1 MARLSIGEFAQAC
14 GLTPKALRL
23 YDELGLLPPAHVD
36 PRSGYRSYEHRQL
49 ERARLVAWLRGL
61 GMPLTRIRT
70 VCDLPPAAAASE
82 VASYWRQV
90 EADTAARKELA
101 TFLIDQLSRK
111 DTDMT
116 ERTQDVRLRAA
127 ARLECGPVRSANQ
140 DAAYAGTHLF
150 AVADG
155 FGAGSGDGSAGA
167 TVMRALEPLDAPVPA
182 GRLPQAVGAITSNAR
197 RAVEEFIAAEPAH
210 SDTGTTLTALLW
222 SSTQVA
228 IVHIGD
234 SRAYLLRSGELTRIT
249 HDHTLVQSLVDEGR
263 LTPEEAATHPRRA
276 TLIRALHHEHAEPD
290 LQIRQAQAGD
300 RYLLCSD
307 GVHAVLPEATL
318 TATLAEGGSAEQV
331 ADTLLARVADS
342 GAPDNA
348 ACVVVDVLPA

>member
-23 YDELGLLPPAHVD
+23 YDELALLPPAHVD
-36 PRSGYRSYEHRQL
+36 PHSGYRSYERGQL

-61 GMPLTRIRT
+61 GMPLSRIRT
-70 VCDLPPAAAASE
+70 VCDLPAAAAASE

-101 TFLIDQLSRK
+101 AFLIDQLSRK
-111 DTDMT
+111 ETDMT
-116 ERTQDVRLRAA
+116 EQTRNVGLRSA
-127 ARLECGPVRSANQ
+127 ARLECGPVRPTNQ
-140 DAAYAGTHLF
+140 DSAYAGKHLF

-155 FGAGSGDGSAGA
+155 FGADAGDDSAA
-167 TVMRALEPLDAPVPA
+167 TAVVRALEPLDAPVPA
-182 GRLPQAVGAITSNAR
+182 GRLPQAVGAVTSTAR
-197 RAVEEFIAAEPAH
+197 GAVEEFVAAEPAH
-210 SDTGTTLTALLW
+210 ADTGTTLTALLW
-222 SSTQVA
+222 SGAQVA

-234 SRAYLLRSGELTRIT
+234 CRAYLLRGGELTRIT

-263 LTPEEAATHPRRA
+263 LTPDEAETHPRRA
-276 TLIRALHHEHAEPD
+276 TLTRALHREHAEPD
-290 LQIRQAQAGD
+290 LQIRQARVGD

-307 GVHAVLPEATL
+307 GVHGVLAETAL
-318 TATLAEGGSAEQV
+318 AATLADSGSAEQV
-331 ADTLLARVADS
+331 ADALLAHVADN
-342 GAPDNA
+342 GTPDNA